1 MYTLQTFST
10 FLDAKIRNMRHVA
23 LIAHQAPDG
32 DALGSLEG
40 LRYLLETN
48 YRDLSAS
55 VILPPEKQ
63 YDTHVTWILR
73 ETCSTVPSDAELILF
88 LDASHLSR
96 TALTPDQYPTQ
107 EIITIDHHEPQEG
120 SIEGY
125 RDISASSTTVIL
137 TDIARELKWSVTS
150 HAATALLL
158 GVYTDTGGFIHRNSN
173 QHAFETAAFL
183 IGQ

>member
-10 FLDAKIRNMRHVA
+10 FLDTKIRDTRHVA

-40 LRYLLETN
+40 LRHLFETN
-48 YRDLSAS
+48 YTDLRVS
-55 VILPPEKQ
+55 VVLPPEKQ
-63 YDTHVTWILR
+63 YDTHVTWILGQ
-73 ETCSTVPSDAELILF
+73 TCSIVPPDAERILF

-96 TALTPDQYPTQ
+96 TALTPNQYPTQ

-137 TDIARELKWSVTS
+137 TDIARELQWSVTS
-150 HAATALLL
+150 QAATALLL
-158 GVYTDTGGFIHRNSN
+158 
-173 QHAFETAAFL
+173 
-183 IGQ
+183 